1 MNSKQNGGGC
11 PLTMNG
17 GGNGALVGSQYEGAG
32 EVNASNMLK
41 SGTSYVSFDHNDSK
55 LFAGSY
61 PGVVKSV
68 HQCGGKRRR
77 KNRTQKKNK
86 SNKSSK
92 NQRKNKSNR
101 RQNKKQNKSQNKRKQ
116 RNSRRR
122 SQRKN

>member
-11 PLTMNG
+11 PLSMNG
-17 GGNGALVGSQYEGAG
+17 GGNGVLVGSQYEGAG
-32 EVNASNMLK
+32 EVNTSNMLK

-92 NQRKNKSNR
+92 NQRQNKSNK
-101 RQNKKQNKSQNKRKQ
+101 RQNKLQNRRKQ
-116 RNSRRR
+116 RNSKRK

>member
-17 GGNGALVGSQYEGAG
+17 GGNGGLVGSQYEGTG
-32 EVNASNMLK
+32 VVNTSNMLK
-41 SGTSYVSFDHNDSK
+41 TGTSYVSFDHNDSK

-68 HQCGGKRRR
+68 HQCGGKRIRN
-77 KNRTQKKNK
+77 NRTQKKNK

-92 NQRKNKSNR
+92 KQRKNKSN
-101 RQNKKQNKSQNKRKQ
+101 KSQNKSQNRRKQ
-116 RNSRRR
+116 RNSKRK